1 MELPEVI
8 ELQQDLESVHNQEEV
23 IRLLLQTLD
32 QGVIHPPL
40 DRERIRINL
49 KREQIH
55 IRQDQEQALIHRHDR
70 TRIHLQD
77 QAVIQ
82 VHLAEVGEDKG
93 NY

>member
-23 IRLLLQTLD
+23 IQLLLQTLD